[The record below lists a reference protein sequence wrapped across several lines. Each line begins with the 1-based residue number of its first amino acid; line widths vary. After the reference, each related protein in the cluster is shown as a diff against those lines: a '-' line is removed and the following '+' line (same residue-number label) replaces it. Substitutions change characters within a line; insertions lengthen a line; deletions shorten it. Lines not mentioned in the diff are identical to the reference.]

1 LIVSPADK
9 QTSAIFTQ
17 VPCDLAFGCL
27 VHTGF
32 FASWKEISSRVL
44 QGVKA
49 VAAAN
54 PTWPIVV
61 TGHSLGGAVAT
72 LATPYIR
79 KANLK
84 ADLYTSGSPRVGNS
98 VFVKYVTNQAG
109 GEYRLTHEAD
119 PFARLPPIIFNYRHT
134 SPEYWLKEPAL
145 SSADIKVCTGY
156 ADIGCNAGTTG
167 FDLSQHSDYFE
178 PVNGCEALGY
188 TPWRRQ
194 EKRAGLTDAELRAK
208 LAEWAKADV
217 AYANDLVE

>member
-1 LIVSPADK
+1 
-9 QTSAIFTQ
+9 

-32 FASWKEISSRVL
+32 YASWKEISSRVL

-49 VAAAN
+49 ATAAN

-72 LATPYIR
+72 IATPYIR

-119 PFARLPPIIFNYRHT
+119 PFARLPHIIFNYRHT

-145 SSADIKVCTGY
+145 SSADIKICTGY
-156 ADIGCNAGTTG
+156 ADVGCNAEPPASTSASTLIT
-167 FDLSQHSDYFE
+167 LSPSTAVKRWATRRGGDKKRGQISPTRNSE
-178 PVNGCEALGY
+178 PSSTSG
-188 TPWRRQ
+188 PRRMLHMRRTWWSRSPRGSMGR
-194 EKRAGLTDAELRAK
+194 KHIG
-208 LAEWAKADV
+208 
-217 AYANDLVE
+217 